1 MSLRG
6 EARSLSLGPAS
17 VAICYL
23 GVEEALVIPALRLP
37 RLDPP
42 KNGGQEY
49 IPIGA
54 RPEKT
59 RVSPK

>member
-42 KNGGQEY
+42 KNGGS
-49 IPIGA
+49 GLA
-54 RPEKT
+54 MT
-59 RVSPK
+59 TNVSLALVF